1 MFPSTNK
8 SEFGHNLDL
17 LKEPTP
23 PKKKN
28 TNRFPNNGCSAGK
41 KIQPNHLQQIQD
53 DIIVDVPIKTCIYHH
68 LPKNF
73 P

>member
-23 PKKKN
+23 Q
-28 TNRFPNNGCSAGK
+28 K
-41 KIQPNHLQQIQD
+41 KILIDSPIM
-53 DIIVDVPIKTCIYHH
+53 DVPLRKKTAKSSSAN
-68 LPKNF
+68 PG
-73 P
+73 

>member
-23 PKKKN
+23 PKKKILIDS
-28 TNRFPNNGCSAGK
+28 PIMDVPLGK
-41 KIQPNHLQQIQD
+41 KYSQI
-53 DIIVDVPIKTCIYHH
+53 IFSKSRMIS
-68 LPKNF
+68 
-73 P
+73 